1 MMKYQI
7 QVYELDSPMRE
18 KTWWLRDFSRDY
30 LESVF
35 IDRSYGKDIENIS
48 IVIILIRHIPGYEA
62 WDKPRRPKYIEHY
75 ESVSYITGEPVR
87 WEWNKRFVIEI
98 RFNNDVY
105 DEFLKADDEQ
115 SKRIIAR
122 ETLKALELLDK
133 VPKRLKDFDK
143 ERFRTDVA
151 NYYRSQG
158 WID

>member
-1 MMKYQI
+1 MI
-7 QVYELDSPMRE
+7 FEIRIYEIDHRMLNKSSWIE
-18 KTWWLRDFSRDY
+18 DFSKQY
-30 LESVF
+30 LIPAFE
-35 IDRSYGKDIENIS
+35 DQSYGPDILNVV
-48 IVIILIRHIPGYEA
+48 IVIILIRHEPGYEA
-62 WDKPRRPKYIEHY
+62 WYKPRRPKYIEHY

>member
-1 MMKYQI
+1 MI
-7 QVYELDSPMRE
+7 FEIEIYEIDQPMLNKSSWIE
-18 KTWWLRDFSRDY
+18 DFSKQY
-30 LESVF
+30 LIPAF
-35 IDRSYGKDIENIS
+35 KGKYYGQDILNIA
-48 IVIILIRHIPGYEA
+48 IVIILIRHLPGYEA
-62 WDKPRRPKYIEHY
+62 WDQPRRPKYIDY
-75 ESVSYITGEPVR
+75 YKVSLMGR
-87 WEWNKRFVIEI
+87 QLEWNKRFVIEI

>member
-1 MMKYQI
+1 MKFEI
-7 QVYELDSPMRE
+7 EVYEYESAFKE
-18 KTWWLRDFSRDY
+18 KAWWLCDFSRDY
-30 LESVF
+30 IEPSFL
-35 IDRSYGKDIENIS
+35 DRSYGKDIENIS

>member
-1 MMKYQI
+1 MI
-7 QVYELDSPMRE
+7 FEIEIYEIDQPMLNKSSWIE
-18 KTWWLRDFSRDY
+18 DFSKQY
-30 LESVF
+30 LIPAF
-35 IDRSYGKDIENIS
+35 KGKYYGQDILNIA
-48 IVIILIRHIPGYEA
+48 IVIILIRHLPGYEA
-62 WDKPRRPKYIEHY
+62 WDQPRRPKFIDYY
-75 ESVSYITGEPVR
+75 KVSLMGR
-87 WEWNKRFVIEI
+87 QLEWNKRFVIEI

-105 DEFLKADDEQ
+105 DEFLKAGDEQ

>member
-1 MMKYQI
+1 MKYQI
-7 QVYELDSPMRE
+7 QVYELDSPMRK

-105 DEFLKADDEQ
+105 DEFLKADEEQ

>member
-1 MMKYQI
+1 MRFEI
-7 QVYELDSPMRE
+7 DIFELDSPMLT
-18 KTWWLRDFSRDY
+18 KSDWLQDFSKQY
-30 LESVF
+30 LIPAF
-35 IDRSYGKDIENIS
+35 KGKYYGQDILNIA
-48 IVIILIRHIPGYEA
+48 IVIILIQHLPGYEA

>member
-1 MMKYQI
+1 MKYQI
-7 QVYELDSPMRE
+7 QVYELDSPME
-18 KTWWLRDFSRDY
+18 KKTWWLCDFSRDY

>member
-1 MMKYQI
+1 MI
-7 QVYELDSPMRE
+7 FEIRIYEIDHPMLNKSSWIE
-18 KTWWLRDFSRDY
+18 DFSKQY
-30 LESVF
+30 LIPAFE
-35 IDRSYGKDIENIS
+35 DQSYGPDILNVV
-48 IVIILIRHIPGYEA
+48 IVIILIRHEPGYEA
-62 WDKPRRPKYIEHY
+62 WYKPRRPKYIEHY

-158 WID
+158 WIE

>member
-1 MMKYQI
+1 MKYQI

>member
-1 MMKYQI
+1 MMI
-7 QVYELDSPMRE
+7 FEIEIYEIDQPMLNKSSWIE
-18 KTWWLRDFSRDY
+18 DFSKQY
-30 LESVF
+30 LIPAF
-35 IDRSYGKDIENIS
+35 KGKYYGQDILNIA
-48 IVIILIRHIPGYEA
+48 IVIILIRHLPGYEA
-62 WDKPRRPKYIEHY
+62 WDQPRRPKYIDY
-75 ESVSYITGEPVR
+75 YKVSLMGR
-87 WEWNKRFVIEI
+87 QLEWNKRFVIEI

>member
-1 MMKYQI
+1 MKYQI
-7 QVYELDSPMRE
+7 QVYELDSPMRK

>member
-1 MMKYQI
+1 MKYQI
-7 QVYELDSPMRE
+7 QVYELDSPME
-18 KTWWLRDFSRDY
+18 KKTWWLCDFSRDY

-75 ESVSYITGEPVR
+75 ESVSYLTGEPVR

>member
-1 MMKYQI
+1 MKYQI
-7 QVYELDSPMRE
+7 QVYELDSPME
-18 KTWWLRDFSRDY
+18 KKTWWLCDFSRDY

-62 WDKPRRPKYIEHY
+62 WYKPRRPKYIEHY

>member
-1 MMKYQI
+1 MKYQI

-18 KTWWLRDFSRDY
+18 KSWWLRDFSRDY

>member
-1 MMKYQI
+1 MI
-7 QVYELDSPMRE
+7 FEIRIYEIDHPMLNKSSWIE
-18 KTWWLRDFSRDY
+18 DFSKQY
-30 LESVF
+30 LIPAFE
-35 IDRSYGKDIENIS
+35 DQSYGPDILNVV
-48 IVIILIRHIPGYEA
+48 IVIILIRHEPGYEA
-62 WDKPRRPKYIEHY
+62 WYKPRRPKYIEHY

>member
-1 MMKYQI
+1 MGRQ
-7 QVYELDSPMRE
+7 L
-18 KTWWLRDFSRDY
+18 
-30 LESVF
+30 
-35 IDRSYGKDIENIS
+35 
-48 IVIILIRHIPGYEA
+48 
-62 WDKPRRPKYIEHY
+62 
-75 ESVSYITGEPVR
+75 
-87 WEWNKRFVIEI
+87 EWNKRFVIEI

>member
-1 MMKYQI
+1 MRFEI
-7 QVYELDSPMRE
+7 DIFELDSPMQT
-18 KTWWLRDFSRDY
+18 KSDWLQDFSKQNLIPAFKGKY
-30 LESVF
+30 
-35 IDRSYGKDIENIS
+35 YGQDILNIA
-48 IVIILIRHIPGYEA
+48 IVIILIRHLPGYEA

>member
-1 MMKYQI
+1 MI
-7 QVYELDSPMRE
+7 FEIRIYEIDHPMLNKSSWIE
-18 KTWWLRDFSRDY
+18 DFSKQY
-30 LESVF
+30 LIPAFE
-35 IDRSYGKDIENIS
+35 DQSYGPDILNVV
-48 IVIILIRHIPGYEA
+48 IVIILIRHEPGYEA
-62 WDKPRRPKYIEHY
+62 WYKTRRPKYIEHY

>member
-1 MMKYQI
+1 MRFEI
-7 QVYELDSPMRE
+7 DIFELDSPMQT
-18 KTWWLRDFSRDY
+18 KSDWLQDFSKQNLIPAFKGKY
-30 LESVF
+30 
-35 IDRSYGKDIENIS
+35 YGQDILNIA
-48 IVIILIRHIPGYEA
+48 IVIILIQHLPGYEA